1 MAHYRS
7 PLAHRGARGPNAAG
21 RMVGPPIP
29 KRLLVRAR
37 PQVPNSVHV
46 LLCQERALD
55 QVDGVGPV
63 LPLGDQDGLL
73 DHLLCIRGR
82 RHRMRQSRQIRP
94 AWPSRSS
101 EDVLHRDSNTVVLA
115 TLRPPVDALQSGLT
129 GRKRKVAGGERAVSE
144 SRPEDRSLNHRNSA
158 AGLQRQL
165 WRTSDEG
172 SSVPSVQG
180 RWEPVRARAS

>member
-1 MAHYRS
+1 
-7 PLAHRGARGPNAAG
+7 
-21 RMVGPPIP
+21 VFTFF
-29 KRLLVRAR
+29 
-37 PQVPNSVHV
+37 
-46 LLCQERALD
+46 LCQERALD
-55 QVDGVGPV
+55 QVDRVGPV

-73 DHLLCIRGR
+73 DHLPSRWGR

-144 SRPEDRSLNHRNSA
+144 SRLEDRSLNHRNSA
-158 AGLQRQL
+158 AGLQRRL

-180 RWEPVRARAS
+180 RWEPVRARASYPLESKARTAAHAGRSASGE

>member
-1 MAHYRS
+1 MNGALSIPTRPSWRAWSERGRAHGWPAHTKALTCQSEATGSEQCSRS
-7 PLAHRGARGPNAAG
+7 PVSGACLGSGRRSRVQFYPLAIRTA
-21 RMVGPPIP
+21 
-29 KRLLVRAR
+29 
-37 PQVPNSVHV
+37 
-46 LLCQERALD
+46 C
-55 QVDGVGPV
+55 
-63 LPLGDQDGLL
+63 L
-73 DHLLCIRGR
+73 DHLLCIRD
-82 RHRMRQSRQIRP
+82 RMRQSRQIHP

-101 EDVLHRDSNTVVLA
+101 EDVLHRDSNAVVLA
-115 TLRPPVDALQSGLT
+115 TLRPPVDALPSGLT

>member
-1 MAHYRS
+1 
-7 PLAHRGARGPNAAG
+7 
-21 RMVGPPIP
+21 MVRPPIL
-29 KRLLVRAR
+29 KRLLVGAR
-37 PQVPNSVHV
+37 PQVLISVHV
-46 LLCQERALD
+46 L
-55 QVDGVGPV
+55 PV
-63 LPLGDQDGLL
+63 SGACLGSGRQSRSSSTPWRSGRLAGSPPS
-73 DHLLCIRGR
+73 RWGR

-144 SRPEDRSLNHRNSA
+144 SRLEDRSLNHRNSA
-158 AGLQRQL
+158 AGLQRRL

-180 RWEPVRARAS
+180 RWEPVRARASYPLESKARTAAHAGRSASGE